1 MRPTRGKR
9 VNCAT
14 TRAPKVS
21 DPPGVAHRRMRD
33 IIGALRRLGNELPT
47 RGVRGLVESLSMT
60 VKSAGQRVT
69 PAQREEADE
78 WLARG
83 RGAARRGRE

>member
-1 MRPTRGKR
+1 
-9 VNCAT
+9 
-14 TRAPKVS
+14 
-21 DPPGVAHRRMRD
+21 MRD